1 MHYALN
7 LPNGGPD
14 VRTLVEFAALAEEAG
29 WEAVFLEDYII
40 WQGHAEIPTYDPWVL
55 MGAMAMVT
63 NRIRLGTMVTP
74 LSRRR
79 PWKVAREAVTLDH
92 ISNGRVILGVGLG
105 DTDWDGTS
113 FSHFGEITEPRKRAK
128 RLDEGLDILAGLWSR
143 EPFSYHGEYYSIK
156 ETILL
161 PKPVQTPRIP
171 IWVGGAYPFKGPMR
185 RAARWDGGCPYKHET
200 HFMMA
205 EDVHAYK
212 AFIAENRPS
221 NQPFDICLGGSPRR
235 EDWEEEKA
243 YIHSLAEAGMTW
255 WNEYVPPNEPDFM
268 RKCIE
273 RGPLRID

>member
-143 EPFSYHGEYYSIK
+143 EPFSYHGEYYNVNS
-156 ETILL
+156 
-161 PKPVQTPRIP
+161 
-171 IWVGGAYPFKGPMR
+171 G
-185 RAARWDGGCPYKHET
+185 
-200 HFMMA
+200 
-205 EDVHAYK
+205 
-212 AFIAENRPS
+212 
-221 NQPFDICLGGSPRR
+221 
-235 EDWEEEKA
+235 
-243 YIHSLAEAGMTW
+243 
-255 WNEYVPPNEPDFM
+255 
-268 RKCIE
+268 
-273 RGPLRID
+273 